1 MRTFSINEAT
11 TQAAFKQAGFSEIR
25 EIFENEGTTQLSSNK
40 IRSALIEKY
49 NFTTGQAA
57 GTLKR
62 ACQKQLLFAIGNAEY
77 VYNIDF
83 PHAIAPYISKSG
95 ILDDDSDNLNISD
108 NISDDI
114 SDNASINNAENI
126 LLDFNI
132 SLTKTIYAAG
142 LISDIFKYDI
152 NDILQYHKLLT
163 ALQTIA
169 DSVLQN
175 DKSLLS
181 DFVNNTV
188 NILVANTHDESI
200 YNCLS
205 DRLQTF
211 YDDFSATKSISNIS
225 ESDITCLYS
234 YMNVIRDTLASLRLS

>member
-25 EIFENEGTTQLSSNK
+25 EIFENAGTTQLSSNK

-83 PHAIAPYISKSG
+83 PHSIAPYISKSG
-95 ILDDDSDNLNISD
+95 ILDDDSDDSDDLNIS
-108 NISDDI
+108 NNI
-114 SDNASINNAENI
+114 SDNASINNTENI

-142 LISDIFKYDI
+142 LISDVFKYDI

-169 DSVLQN
+169 DSILQN

-181 DFVNNTV
+181 DFVNNIV
-188 NILVANTHDESI
+188 NILVANTHDDSI
-200 YNCLS
+200 YDCLS
-205 DRLQTF
+205 DRLQVF

>member
-1 MRTFSINEAT
+1 MVLYFFAYLAHITDRHSPFLT
-11 TQAAFKQAGFSEIR
+11 TC
-25 EIFENEGTTQLSSNK
+25 TTLPDLPPSP
-40 IRSALIEKY
+40 L
-49 NFTTGQAA
+49 
-57 GTLKR
+57 
-62 ACQKQLLFAIGNAEY
+62 
-77 VYNIDF
+77 
-83 PHAIAPYISKSG
+83 
-95 ILDDDSDNLNISD
+95 LDDDSDDLNISD
-108 NISDDI
+108 NISDK
-114 SDNASINNAENI
+114 ASINNTENI

-175 DKSLLS
+175 DMSLLS

-188 NILVANTHDESI
+188 NVLVANTHDDSI

-205 DRLQTF
+205 DRLQAF

-225 ESDITCLYS
+225 ESDIMCLYS
-234 YMNVIRDTLASLRLS
+234 YMNVIRDTLVSLRLS

>member
-25 EIFENEGTTQLSSNK
+25 EIFENAGTTQLSSNK

-57 GTLKR
+57 GALKR

-83 PHAIAPYISKSG
+83 PHSIASYISKSG
-95 ILDDDSDNLNISD
+95 ILDDDFNDFYNLN
-108 NISDDI
+108 NNI

-175 DKSLLS
+175 DKSSLS

-188 NILVANTHDESI
+188 NILVSNTHNNSI

-234 YMNVIRDTLASLRLS
+234 YMNVIRDTLASLRLP

>member
-25 EIFENEGTTQLSSNK
+25 EIFENAGTTQLSSNK

-83 PHAIAPYISKSG
+83 PHAIAPYISESDF
-95 ILDDDSDNLNISD
+95 LDDDSDDSDNNIS
-108 NISDDI
+108 NNI
-114 SDNASINNAENI
+114 SDNASINNIENI

-142 LISDIFKYDI
+142 LISDVFKYDI

-169 DSVLQN
+169 DSILQN

-188 NILVANTHDESI
+188 NILVANTHDDSI

-234 YMNVIRDTLASLRLS
+234 YMNVIKDTLASLRLS